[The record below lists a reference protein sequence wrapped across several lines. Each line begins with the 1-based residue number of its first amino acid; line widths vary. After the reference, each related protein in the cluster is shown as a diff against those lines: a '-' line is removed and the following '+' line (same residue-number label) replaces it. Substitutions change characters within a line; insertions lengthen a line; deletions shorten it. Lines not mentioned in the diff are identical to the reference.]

1 MVTVSCGARVP
12 IGTATTRLAVVANG
26 ERIPIEAIGTSA
38 TVGALVA
45 DRARIADVFLWSQ
58 AVLVIVDCCH
68 LARWREVVG
77 GDVQRALAWV
87 TVIGPAQLCV
97 SIKSFGTGVAMLSHR
112 VVLTLAALEGE
123 RIAGCSMS
131 VALALSANSFV
142 DGVLDPGVS
151 VAASLTREAGVTW
164 GAGTLLHCPSSSQAE
179 RGFGTKF
186 HGCCVQGS
194 LQLV

>member
-26 ERIPIEAIGTSA
+26 ERIPVEAIGTSA

-45 DRARIADVFLWSQ
+45 DGARVADVFLWSQ

-68 LARWREVVG
+68 LARWTEVVG
-77 GDVQRALAWV
+77 GDIQRTLAWV
-87 TVIGPAQLCV
+87 TVIGSAQLCI
-97 SIKSFGTGVAMLSHR
+97 SIIAFSTSVTMLSHR
-112 VVLTLAALEGE
+112 VVLALATLQGE

-142 DGVLDPGVS
+142 DNILDAGVS
-151 VAASLTREAGVTW
+151 IAASLT
-164 GAGTLLHCPSSSQAE
+164 
-179 RGFGTKF
+179 
-186 HGCCVQGS
+186 
-194 LQLV
+194 